1 MAREF
6 GRAQRVAQELQKEIA
21 IILDREI
28 KDPRVKM
35 ATVSGVEVSRDLA
48 YAKVFVTFL
57 NISDQEHEKDMVK
70 NGIKVLNGDMAK
82 YIRSLLGNSMRL
94 RIIPELTFFYDSSL
108 VEGIRM
114 SNLVSNV
121 IRDDEKR
128 RHTAKDKE
136 RK

>member
-6 GRAQRVAQELQKEIA
+6 ARAQRVAQEIQKEIS
-21 IILDREI
+21 IILHREI

-35 ATVSGVEVSRDLA
+35 ATVSGVKVSRDLA

-57 NISDQEHEKDMVK
+57 NISDQEHETDMVK

-82 YIRSLLGNSMRL
+82 HIRSLLGKAMRL
-94 RIIPELTFFYDSSL
+94 RIVPELTFFYDSSL
-108 VEGIRM
+108 VEGMRM
-114 SNLVSNV
+114 SNLVSDV